1 MKTRISEEE
10 FEAKKEEIIDIL
22 IDVARSAHWYGED
35 TKDYD
40 MKQVEKEDFFI
51 EALDTIIFLLIHK
64 GG

>member
-10 FEAKKEEIIDIL
+10 C
-22 IDVARSAHWYGED
+22 ED